1 MAKYKATVPWYAVK
15 VANGK
20 DIIFDYNGNYETNNQ
35 KEIDVLDKLVPMWV
49 KKVADERAETTK
61 TVEKQAEDK
70 PNKPKR
76 KASAK

>member
-15 VANGK
+15 VANE

-35 KEIDVLDKLVPMWV
+35 KEIDVLDKLVPTWV

-61 TVEKQAEDK
+61 TVEKQAEVK
-70 PNKPKR
+70 PIKPKR